1 LPAVSNSACFLKPNF
16 LALLRRERIKVRVA
30 SEPVALTLPSPEAG
44 EGNIWLTADVSS
56 SRDII

>member
-30 SEPVALTLPSPEAG
+30 SELVALTLPSPRSG
-44 EGNIWLTADVSS
+44 RG
-56 SRDII
+56 